1 MVGRVVYDVIRMDR
15 GYRQRMSDPATP
27 ALFAHR
33 TEISVSD
40 RRALFVDLPLV
51 PYGHSGH
58 RILAPVP
65 SQSEAELMGGA
76 VGRPARVA
84 GAAASMLAPEIKN
97 QLAGLNGAAQLLPLH
112 GHHDG
117 DRSTTPHSP

>member
-40 RRALFVDLPLV
+40 RRAIFVDLQLV

-58 RILAPVP
+58 RILPPVP
-65 SQSEAELMGGA
+65 SHSGAELMGGA
-76 VGRPARVA
+76 VSRPGRVA
-84 GAAASMLAPEIKN
+84 GAAPPFLAPEPK
-97 QLAGLNGAAQLLPLH
+97 
-112 GHHDG
+112 
-117 DRSTTPHSP
+117 TPPEQ